1 MLAADN
7 VDGFSRGWV
16 EEESRVGFV
25 KYDDTGTRVE
35 KERDPRSGTRVE
47 AEAEE
52 WSGVGVANNLSEDEC
67 TAVVGRAVNFE
78 QSAVRAE
85 DEWDTAEDGGEA
97 VVAKASLCENV
108 LALGQDDRARI
119 EGLVVGLSAGW

>member
-1 MLAADN
+1 M
-7 VDGFSRGWV
+7 
-16 EEESRVGFV
+16 
-25 KYDDTGTRVE
+25 
-35 KERDPRSGTRVE
+35 
-47 AEAEE
+47 
-52 WSGVGVANNLSEDEC
+52 
-67 TAVVGRAVNFE
+67 NFE

-119 EGLVVGLSAGW
+119 EGLVVGLSVGWRGSSGMVCCVVRMKVGRRLTVGNVTL